1 MTQVALI
8 VLSIICSVISVQDF
22 RFHQISNVS
31 NIVLLLSLLLVNRGA
46 IFWVDG
52 WLISFISIAM
62 GLFAGLGGGD
72 VKLLMVIGFVGLA
85 NSQLIEFCLWLS
97 ALSIPISLVYV
108 ALKKTVLTQIPL
120 GPAIC
125 GALIVTII

>member
-1 MTQVALI
+1 M
-8 VLSIICSVISVQDF
+8 
-22 RFHQISNVS
+22 
-31 NIVLLLSLLLVNRGA
+31 
-46 IFWVDG
+46 
-52 WLISFISIAM
+52 
-62 GLFAGLGGGD
+62 
-72 VKLLMVIGFVGLA
+72 KLLMVIGFVGLA
-85 NSQLIEFCLWLS
+85 NSQMIEFCLWLS

>member
-1 MTQVALI
+1 MTQATLI
-8 VLSIICSVISVQDF
+8 ILSIICSVISVQDF

-31 NIVLLLSLLLVNRGA
+31 NIALLLSLLLVNRGA

-52 WLISFISIAM
+52 WLISIVSIAM

-85 NSQLIEFCLWLS
+85 NSQLIEFLLWLS

>member
-1 MTQVALI
+1 MTQAALI
-8 VLSIICSVISVQDF
+8 LLSIICSVISVQDF

-31 NIVLLLSLLLVNRGA
+31 NIALLLSLLLVNRGA

-52 WLISFISIAM
+52 WLISIISIAM

-72 VKLLMVIGFVGLA
+72 VKFLMVIGFVGLA

>member
-1 MTQVALI
+1 MTQAAFI
-8 VLSIICSVISVQDF
+8 VLAIICSVISVQDF

-31 NIVLLLSLLLVNRGA
+31 NIALLLSLLLVNRGA

-52 WLISFISIAM
+52 WLISIVSIAM

-85 NSQLIEFCLWLS
+85 NSQMIEFCLWLS

>member
-1 MTQVALI
+1 MTQAAFI

-22 RFHQISNVS
+22 RSHQISNVS
-31 NIVLLLSLLLVNRGA
+31 NIALLLSLLLVNRGT

-52 WLISFISIAM
+52 WLISIISIAM

-72 VKLLMVIGFVGLA
+72 MKLLMVIGFVGLA
-85 NSQLIEFCLWLS
+85 NSQMIEFCLWLS

>member
-31 NIVLLLSLLLVNRGA
+31 NIVLLLSLLFVNRGA

>member
-1 MTQVALI
+1 MTQAALI
-8 VLSIICSVISVQDF
+8 LLSIICSVISVQDF

-31 NIVLLLSLLLVNRGA
+31 NIALLLSLLLVNRGA

-52 WLISFISIAM
+52 WLISIISIAM

-85 NSQLIEFCLWLS
+85 NSQLIEFLLWLS

>member
-1 MTQVALI
+1 MTQAAFI

-31 NIVLLLSLLLVNRGA
+31 NIALLLSLLLVNRGA

-52 WLISFISIAM
+52 WLISIISIAM

-85 NSQLIEFCLWLS
+85 NSQMIEFCLWLS

>member
-1 MTQVALI
+1 MAQVALI
-8 VLSIICSVISVQDF
+8 VLLIICSVISVQDF

-31 NIVLLLSLLLVNRGA
+31 NIFLLLSLLLVHRGA

-52 WLISFISIAM
+52 SVISIILIAM
-62 GLFAGLGGGD
+62 GLFVGLGGGD
-72 VKLLMVIGFVGLA
+72 VKLLMVIGFFGLA
-85 NSQLIEFCLWLS
+85 NSQLIEFLLWLS
-97 ALSIPISLVYV
+97 ALSIPITLVYV
-108 ALKKTVLTQIPL
+108 ALKKTVSTHIPL

>member
-1 MTQVALI
+1 MTQAALI

-46 IFWVDG
+46 IFWFDG
-52 WLISFISIAM
+52 WLISIISIAM

-85 NSQLIEFCLWLS
+85 NSQLIEFLLWLS

>member
-1 MTQVALI
+1 MTQAAFI

-31 NIVLLLSLLLVNRGA
+31 NIALLLSLLLVNRGT

-52 WLISFISIAM
+52 WLISIISIAM